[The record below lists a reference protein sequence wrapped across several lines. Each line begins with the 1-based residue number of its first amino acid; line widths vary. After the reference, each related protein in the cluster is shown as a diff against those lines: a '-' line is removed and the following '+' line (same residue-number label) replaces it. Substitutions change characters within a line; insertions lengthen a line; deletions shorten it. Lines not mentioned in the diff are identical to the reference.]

1 GPPGAAD
8 RRRRCDP
15 LLVRRLSGAGRRAR
29 DLRRSALAR
38 RRAARQRRSPAP
50 AGKGEAMTNRRF
62 AASLVLALVAA
73 ATPALAADGAKVFAD
88 RCATCHGKT
97 GAAHTPAAK
106 MMKAPALAGDAK
118 VAAMPAADLVAAIK
132 ANPKHASMIKSLG
145 DDDLTAVAAY
155 VAGLAGKH

>member
-1 GPPGAAD
+1 
-8 RRRRCDP
+8 
-15 LLVRRLSGAGRRAR
+15 
-29 DLRRSALAR
+29 
-38 RRAARQRRSPAP
+38 
-50 AGKGEAMTNRRF
+50 MTNRRF

-97 GAAHTPAAK
+97 GAADTPAAK